1 MLLKCIKWGEGCLRG
16 MLGYDCNG
24 GAQPKRSVFNRAVG
38 QELFT
43 LVMKVYFVTLLV
55 VCVGIC
61 SFADGANV
69 RDSLNDRAS
78 VRPRTSNF
86 GKLLKAKG
94 AKQNTG
100 SGDSDALKQ
109 CDADKMRMQ
118 GEIDALRAELK
129 GLKSKLDEDE
139 PTVKPTRPRLCCRA
153 LTAGAYVRL
162 VYRWKNFAKQRNIK
176 VAWLPETN
184 ETSSVL

>member
-1 MLLKCIKWGEGCLRG
+1 MILLVLLYCKGGGSIRG
-16 MLGYDCNG
+16 MLWYGCNG
-24 GAQPKRSVFNRAVG
+24 GAQPKR
-38 QELFT
+38 
-43 LVMKVYFVTLLV
+43 MKQSGGTGTIHTCYEGLFVTLLI

-94 AKQNTG
+94 AKQNTD

-139 PTVKPTRPRLCCRA
+139 PTVNANETSYMLQRHVVQNA
-153 LTAGAYVRL
+153 WHVRL
-162 VYRWKNFAKQRNIK
+162 VYRWKNFAKYG
-176 VAWLPETN
+176 T
-184 ETSSVL
+184 